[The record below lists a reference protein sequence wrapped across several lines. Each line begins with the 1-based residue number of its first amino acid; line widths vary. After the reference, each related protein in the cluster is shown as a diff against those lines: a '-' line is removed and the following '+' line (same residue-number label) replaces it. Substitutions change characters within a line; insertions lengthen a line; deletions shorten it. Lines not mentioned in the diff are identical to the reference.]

1 MKKVFF
7 IYLSVLVCMF
17 ASISDA
23 LAWANCTQD
32 VPAGKYCKTAG
43 TKPDCPVGCYCTGS
57 KHAVGTSINV
67 ALSCSIRMNEAQLNA
82 SGIFFCP
89 EYTTSNEG
97 AKTVTDCYNP
107 ILGSGS
113 NSSSNMVVMR
123 QCPSG
128 CFCVNNGQIG
138 LPNDTLIGYEYAA
151 WQTQCQSPAQPLS
164 PYQQS
169 VCNTQG
175 WVRININNGVGG
187 EDLYLI
193 CDREHYNNYNGYF
206 MDEFEEIYKNSD
218 FGGAYGR
225 KGGEIIYFGG
235 MSTSAT
241 GNLGMYGCPQS
252 YPSSDSGAKTVYEC
266 YKYDANGNKVYYGAN
281 TNIVCAEGT
290 YLPANATQ
298 CVACNVAQNQ
308 VCPGGRFEKL
318 DKIQGLRLN
327 CPTGK
332 YLPANATQC
341 SSCDESQ
348 YFCFGGIYD
357 YNSSEDQGRIAHNG
371 YVNMGEHHTFITCNP
386 GKYVPANTNQC
397 SACTGNYICP
407 GGIFFTDATYNV
419 DRGKKLCPYGQP
431 NATHTACVG
440 KSSKPS
446 YAREHL
452 SNVINKP
459 AESTSVMKQKI
470 GKNEKVVS
478 VATEKP
484 IADSEETK
492 VSAKDTKK
500 SAEIQNKI
508 DDSKNVKSLTTEKK
522 TDLGKE
528 NTASK
533 QTVAEEIKA
542 SATNTEKTVEVQ
554 KDVADSKKVKSSATE
569 KKLDL
574 GKISAPLAPKF
585 DRALTQRPV
594 PVSANVQETTD
605 INSVVH
611 GTMNEKSEQK
621 RPSRYR

>member
-1 MKKVFF
+1 MNKVFLTS
-7 IYLSVLVCMF
+7 LSVLTVVFGGVC
-17 ASISDA
+17 
-23 LAWANCTQD
+23 
-32 VPAGKYCKTAG
+32 
-43 TKPDCPVGCYCTGS
+43 
-57 KHAVGTSINV
+57 
-67 ALSCSIRMNEAQLNA
+67 NA
-82 SGIFFCP
+82 SADGVCP
-89 EYTTSNEG
+89 
-97 AKTVTDCYNP
+97 P
-107 ILGSGS
+107 
-113 NSSSNMVVMR
+113 
-123 QCPSG
+123 G
-128 CFCVNNGQIG
+128 CFCMNGGRTVFAQYQSTTDLCASSSAILQNWSGCVGGSYGDIWVTTNSSCQLGVPASYYFDEFSEFYEGLTGFYGFINNEFVYHNTR
-138 LPNDTLIGYEYAA
+138 PNSNSNVFYDFFL
-151 WQTQCQSPAQPLS
+151 CPLS
-164 PYQQS
+164 HP
-169 VCNTQG
+169 
-175 WVRININNGVGG
+175 
-187 EDLYLI
+187 
-193 CDREHYNNYNGYF
+193 H
-206 MDEFEEIYKNSD
+206 
-218 FGGAYGR
+218 
-225 KGGEIIYFGG
+225 
-235 MSTSAT
+235 
-241 GNLGMYGCPQS
+241 
-252 YPSSDSGAKTVYEC
+252 SDSGASALTQC

-298 CVACNVAQNQ
+298 CVACNASQNQ

-357 YNSSEDQGRIAHNG
+357 YNSTEDQGRIAHNG
-371 YVNMGEHHTFITCNP
+371 YVNMGAMHTFITCNP

-397 SACTGNYICP
+397 SACTGDYICP

-431 NATHTACVG
+431 NANHTACVG

-484 IADSEETK
+484 VADSEETK

-522 TDLGKE
+522 ADLSKE

-554 KDVADSKKVKSSATE
+554 KDVAGSKKVKSLATE

-585 DRALTQRPV
+585 DRALTHRPA
-594 PVSANVQETTD
+594 PVSANIQETTD

>member
-1 MKKVFF
+1 
-7 IYLSVLVCMF
+7 VLVLVGF
-17 ASISDA
+17 RTNDA
-23 LAWANCTQD
+23 LAWANCTKD

-43 TKPDCPVGCYCTGS
+43 SKPDCPVGCYCTGS

-164 PYQQS
+164 PHHQS

-235 MSTSAT
+235 MSTTAT

-252 YPSSDSGAKTVYEC
+252 YPSSDSGAKTVYDC
-266 YKYDANGNKVYYGAN
+266 YKYDANGNKVYYSAN

-431 NATHTACVG
+431 NANHTACVG

-446 YAREHL
+446 WAREHL
-452 SNVINKP
+452 DIANVSSVAPASVIKQNVNSKEMIGLSPIAEQETTADNLATKKTEKITKKAEKTDNK
-459 AESTSVMKQKI
+459 
-470 GKNEKVVS
+470 KVVKNTPE
-478 VATEKP
+478 VAKKITTTE
-484 IADSEETK
+484 
-492 VSAKDTKK
+492 
-500 SAEIQNKI
+500 
-508 DDSKNVKSLTTEKK
+508 NVKEP
-522 TDLGKE
+522 
-528 NTASK
+528 
-533 QTVAEEIKA
+533 V
-542 SATNTEKTVEVQ
+542 KTVE
-554 KDVADSKKVKSSATE
+554 KLTLDKKINDVKKMAPAFSRSAIQQPVVDTETEDRKAVVSRAVKNAS
-569 KKLDL
+569 
-574 GKISAPLAPKF
+574 
-585 DRALTQRPV
+585 
-594 PVSANVQETTD
+594 ET
-605 INSVVH
+605 
-611 GTMNEKSEQK
+611 KSEQSESVHEKPSIK
-621 RPSRYR
+621 RPSRHK

>member
-7 IYLSVLVCMF
+7 IHLSVLVCMF
-17 ASISDA
+17 AGISDA
-23 LAWANCTQD
+23 MAIRKKC
-32 VPAGKYCKTAG
+32 PAGCFCLTPDGKYEKFNGWTDSGDIITTAECAQKAQPVPQNYFCG
-43 TKPDCPVGCYCTGS
+43 SFPFIAMGYIFCDTSQSLDDYGYYPDQYSYAEYMLSEFSELYWAEFSDRGAYGIIGDEMVYIPYTGNRTPAFQCPTHYPYS
-57 KHAVGTSINV
+57 
-67 ALSCSIRMNEAQLNA
+67 E
-82 SGIFFCP
+82 
-89 EYTTSNEG
+89 EG
-97 AKTVTDCYNP
+97 AKSVFE
-107 ILGSGS
+107 
-113 NSSSNMVVMR
+113 
-123 QCPSG
+123 
-128 CFCVNNGQIG
+128 CFKYKANGQK
-138 LPNDTLIGYEYAA
+138 E
-151 WQTQCQSPAQPLS
+151 
-164 PYQQS
+164 
-169 VCNTQG
+169 
-175 WVRININNGVGG
+175 
-187 EDLYLI
+187 
-193 CDREHYNNYNGYF
+193 YF
-206 MDEFEEIYKNSD
+206 MARS
-218 FGGAYGR
+218 
-225 KGGEIIYFGG
+225 
-235 MSTSAT
+235 
-241 GNLGMYGCPQS
+241 
-252 YPSSDSGAKTVYEC
+252 
-266 YKYDANGNKVYYGAN
+266 
-281 TNIVCAEGT
+281 NITCAEGT

-298 CVACNVAQNQ
+298 CVACNAAQNQ

-357 YNSSEDQGRIAHNG
+357 YNSTEDQGRIAHNG
-371 YVNMGEHHTFITCNP
+371 YVNMGAMHTFITCNP

-397 SACTGNYICP
+397 SACTGDYICP

-492 VSAKDTKK
+492 VSTVNTENTKK
-500 SAEIQNKI
+500 SVETKKNI
-508 DDSKNVKSLTTEKK
+508 DDSKNVKSSTAEKK
-522 TDLGKE
+522 LDLGKE
-528 NTASK
+528 NIAQK

-585 DRALTQRPV
+585 DRALTHRPV
-594 PVSANVQETTD
+594 PVSANIQETTD

>member
-1 MKKVFF
+1 MKKIFF
-7 IYLSVLVCMF
+7 IHLSVLVCMF

-67 ALSCSIRMNEAQLNA
+67 AKSCQERTHQTQLNA

-89 EYTTSNEG
+89 EGMTSIEGSISVNGCYTIGTAG
-97 AKTVTDCYNP
+97 M
-107 ILGSGS
+107 LGTKPC
-113 NSSSNMVVMR
+113 V
-123 QCPSG
+123 PG
-128 CFCVNNGQIG
+128 CFCVNNGQMSSSFFGSRCSIQSQPIACG
-138 LPNDTLIGYEYAA
+138 NDG
-151 WQTQCQSPAQPLS
+151 
-164 PYQQS
+164 
-169 VCNTQG
+169 
-175 WVRININNGVGG
+175 
-187 EDLYLI
+187 
-193 CDREHYNNYNGYF
+193 
-206 MDEFEEIYKNSD
+206 
-218 FGGAYGR
+218 YGR
-225 KGGEIIYFGG
+225 MWRFKSGSTGGILSCSPSGY
-235 MSTSAT
+235 AT
-241 GNLGMYGCPQS
+241 YYVYEFSEVYSGDYGMYGIINDELIVMPFYRNYGGYMDNSEGIYQCPSS

-298 CVACNVAQNQ
+298 CIACNATQNQ

-357 YNSSEDQGRIAHNG
+357 YNSTEDQGRIAHNG
-371 YVNMGEHHTFITCNP
+371 YVNMGAMHTFITCNP

-397 SACTGNYICP
+397 SACTGDYICP

-500 SAEIQNKI
+500 SAEIQNEI

-594 PVSANVQETTD
+594 PVSANIQETTD

-611 GTMNEKSEQK
+611 GTMNKKSEQK

>member
-1 MKKVFF
+1 MNERGFFNMKKIFL
-7 IYLSVLVCMF
+7 INLSVLMCVF
-17 ASISDA
+17 VGISDA
-23 LAWANCTQD
+23 MAWANCTQA

-43 TKPDCPVGCYCTGS
+43 SKPDCPVGCYCTGS
-57 KHAVGTSINV
+57 KHAVGLSINV
-67 ALSCSIRMNEAQLNA
+67 AKSCQERTHQAELNA

-89 EYTTSNEG
+89 EGMTSIEGSFSVDECYTIGTAG
-97 AKTVTDCYNP
+97 M
-107 ILGSGS
+107 LGTKPC
-113 NSSSNMVVMR
+113 V
-123 QCPSG
+123 PG
-128 CFCVNNGQIG
+128 CFCVNNGQMEHDIHNKCG
-138 LPNDTLIGYEYAA
+138 KY
-151 WQTQCQSPAQPLS
+151 QSQSIISYCIVADNMDWHFDLGSGESAGILS
-164 PYQQS
+164 
-169 VCNTQG
+169 
-175 WVRININNGVGG
+175 
-187 EDLYLI
+187 
-193 CDREHYNNYNGYF
+193 CDRNYWAHYYV
-206 MDEFEEIYKNSD
+206 DEFSELYMGD
-218 FGGAYGR
+218 Y
-225 KGGEIIYFGG
+225 
-235 MSTSAT
+235 
-241 GNLGMYGCPQS
+241 GMYGIMGDNLIVMPFHGINAGIYQCPSS
-252 YPSSDSGAKTVYEC
+252 YPSSDSGAKTVYDC

-298 CVACNVAQNQ
+298 CVACSASQNQ

-397 SACTGNYICP
+397 SACTGDYICP

-478 VATEKP
+478 VATEKT
-484 IADSEETK
+484 IADSGETK
-492 VSAKDTKK
+492 ASTVNTENTKK
-500 SAEIQNKI
+500 SVETKKNI
-508 DDSKNVKSLTTEKK
+508 DDSKNVKSS
-522 TDLGKE
+522 
-528 NTASK
+528 TA
-533 QTVAEEIKA
+533 
-542 SATNTEKTVEVQ
+542 
-554 KDVADSKKVKSSATE
+554 E

-594 PVSANVQETTD
+594 PVSANIQETTD
-605 INSVVH
+605 INSVVR